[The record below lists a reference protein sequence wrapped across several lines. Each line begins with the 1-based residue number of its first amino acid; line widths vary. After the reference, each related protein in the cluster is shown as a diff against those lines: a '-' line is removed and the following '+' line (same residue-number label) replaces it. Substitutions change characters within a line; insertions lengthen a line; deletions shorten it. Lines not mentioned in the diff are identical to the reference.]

1 MRWQCVAVL
10 AGLIVAICG
19 SLPAADS
26 DELTKITS
34 IEGMTEYRLGN
45 GLKVLLFP
53 DASQPTV
60 TVNLTMFVGSRH
72 EGYGEAGMAH
82 LLEHMLFKGTPTH
95 QQIPKVLKARGAA
108 FNGTTWFDRTN
119 YYETLPASDDNLDFA
134 LRLEADRM
142 VNSFVK
148 ESDLRSEMSVVRN
161 EFERGENSPVDIL
174 EQRMVSAAFEWH
186 NYGRATIGNRADIER
201 VPATRLRKFYK
212 KYYRPDNAML
222 VVAGKFDATKALG
235 WIRKYFGAIPRPKSE
250 LDATYTQ
257 EPPQDG
263 ERFVTLRRVGDVAV
277 VGALYHI
284 CSGAHP
290 DHASVDV
297 LNNILTDEPS
307 GRLYKA
313 LVESRK
319 AANVFGSAFA
329 MHDPGFLRILAMVS
343 KGNDPNLVLGAMLD
357 VIEQVAKQ
365 GVSDAEVERARQR
378 LLKRRELAAAS
389 SKRIAI
395 QLSEWA
401 AQGDWRLYFLNRDRI
416 EKVTAQSVKDVAV
429 RYLQRNNR
437 TVGLFIPTEQPQK
450 VSIPQTPELAQM
462 IGDYKG
468 REAISAG
475 EEFAVT
481 PENID
486 ARTRRLTLPSGIKV
500 ALLEKKTRGQAVY
513 LRLTLRYGDEKS
525 LRGLTTACEFLPH
538 LMIRGMKHL
547 SRQQLQDELD
557 KHRARMNVSGQAG
570 TATFAIQTKRE
581 SLSAVLEL
589 LRQVL
594 REATL
599 PQKELDILKQ
609 GQVDALQRKLKEPRA
624 LSTRLVRRK
633 LYPVDR
639 DDPRYI
645 PAIAEEIEIVKAITL
660 STVFKLYVE
669 YLGAQAGE
677 LAVVGDFDPQKTL
690 PVVQQMLSGWE
701 ASRPYAHLQQRVN
714 PKAKGSAEEILTP
727 GKANAMYFAAQA
739 FPLRDDHPDYAALVI
754 GNFILGGG
762 SLSSRLGDRVR
773 QKDGLSYGV
782 GSGFQARSL
791 DHRAAFYTYAICNPD
806 NMDKVKI
813 AIREEIER
821 LLKDGA
827 TEEELQN
834 AQQGY
839 LKSQEMSR
847 ANDSRLVR
855 ILGHTQFAG
864 RTMQYHAELEQK
876 IRGLT
881 LRKIETT
888 MRKHIDPKKLISVAA
903 GDFNKKPAEVKQKRQ
918 TKKPADAKT
927 Q

>member
-1 MRWQCVAVL
+1 MRWPCVAVL

-53 DASQPTV
+53 DASQPKV

-119 YYETLPASDDNLDFA
+119 YYETLPASDDNLEFA
-134 LRLEADRM
+134 LRLESDRM

-161 EFERGENSPVDIL
+161 EFERGENNPTAIL
-174 EQRMVSAAFEWH
+174 AQRMVSAAFEWH

-201 VPATRLRKFYK
+201 VPATRLRKFYE

-222 VVAGKFDATKALG
+222 VVAGKFDSEKALG

-319 AANVFGSAFA
+319 AADVSGSAYA
-329 MHDPGFLRILAMVS
+329 LHDPGFLRIWAMVS
-343 KGNDPNLVLGAMLD
+343 KGNDPNVVLGAMLD
-357 VIEQVAKQ
+357 AIEQVAKQ

-378 LLKRRELAAAS
+378 LLKRRELAAAN

-450 VSIPQTPELAQM
+450 VSIPQTPELAKM

-513 LRLTLRYGDEKS
+513 LRLTLRYGDEQS

-538 LMIRGMKHL
+538 LMIRGTKHL

-557 KHRARMNVSGQAG
+557 KHRAHMNVSGQAG

-581 SLSAVLEL
+581 SLPAVLEL

-599 PQKELDILKQ
+599 PQKELDILKR
-609 GQVDALQRKLKEPRA
+609 GQVDALQRQLKEPRA
-624 LSTRLVRRK
+624 LSTRAVRRK
-633 LYPVDR
+633 LYPVDG

-645 PAIAEEIEIVKAITL
+645 PTIAEEIEIVKALTL

-677 LAVVGDFDPQKTL
+677 LTIVGDFDPQKTL

-714 PKAKGSAEEILTP
+714 SKAKGSAEEILTP

-791 DHRAAFYTYAICNPD
+791 DHRAAFYTYAMCNPD

-827 TEEELQN
+827 TEDELQN

-839 LKSQEMSR
+839 LKSREMGR

-881 LRKIETT
+881 LRKIETA